1 VSLLPTLR
9 PRIQILS
16 EEMIDRIIDE
26 AYEVLSRLGLQFEH
40 PMALALL
47 GEHGQ
52 RIDKANER
60 AYLSRDFVEKCLA
73 SAPKSF
79 RIWNISGDASIEIG
93 GDNVTYDPGS
103 AAIKMLQHDGH
114 THPTTSA
121 DAVQIARLV
130 QGLQHIRAQST
141 SVVPHDVP
149 NEISDF
155 FRLYLAVQNCD
166 KPVITGLFREE
177 SFPAMLEI
185 MTIVRGS
192 EKAAIDKPMA
202 IFDACPSSP
211 LRWSVLTSESIM
223 QCARHG
229 LPSEIISVPLT
240 GATGPVTMS
249 GTLVVHTAENL
260 AGIALAQAVRPGA
273 PVVYG
278 GAPCIMDM
286 RGGQTPFGSLETYM
300 IDSAYAQIGKR
311 FGFPVHSYMGLS
323 DSKLVDAQAGYET
336 GMGVILAALS
346 GVNVVSGVGILD
358 FITCQSL
365 EKLVIDN
372 EICGL
377 AYRLIDGIRQRHEKM
392 ALDLLPEAIEKG
404 HFLGHPTTL
413 QLFREESTLPGKV
426 VDRSSGPPGGGGVS
440 DYERAKGVVKELLA
454 RPPFR
459 LPDDKVRAL
468 DAVVLRE
475 SREFGMEALPAAVRA

>member
-1 VSLLPTLR
+1 LPTFR
-9 PRIQILS
+9 PRIQMLS

-26 AYEVLSRLGLQFEH
+26 AFEVLSVIGLQFEH
-40 PMALALL
+40 PKALALL

-52 RIDKANER
+52 RIDKDGER
-60 AYLSRDFVEKCLA
+60 AYLSRDFVEKA
-73 SAPKSF
+73 IQSAPKNF
-79 RIWNISGDASIEIG
+79 KIWNITGDASIEVG

-103 AAIKMLQHDGH
+103 AAIKMLEVDG
-114 THPTTSA
+114 TTRPSTSA
-121 DAVQIARLV
+121 DYVRLARLV
-130 QGLQHIRAQST
+130 QHLGNIRAAST
-141 SVVPHDVP
+141 SLVPNDVP
-149 NEISDF
+149 NEVSDF
-155 FRLYLAVQNCD
+155 FRLYLAVQNCN

-192 EKAAIDKPMA
+192 EKAVTEKPMA

-223 QCARHG
+223 QCARHN

-240 GATGPVTMS
+240 GATGPITMS

-260 AGIALAQAVRPGA
+260 AGIALAQAVRSGA

-278 GAPCIMDM
+278 GAPCLMDM
-286 RGGQTPFGSLETYM
+286 RAGQTPFGSLETYM
-300 IDSAYAQIGKR
+300 IDCAYAQIGKR
-311 FGFPVHSYMGLS
+311 FGFPIHSYMGLS

-336 GMGVILAALS
+336 GMGIILAALA
-346 GVNVVSGVGILD
+346 GINIVSGVGILD

-372 EICGL
+372 ELCGM
-377 AYRLIDGIRQRHEKM
+377 AYRLIEGIKHRHEKM
-392 ALDLLPEAIEKG
+392 AADFLPEAVKQG

-413 QLFREESTLPGKV
+413 KLFREEGYMPGKV
-426 VDRSSGPPGGGGVS
+426 VDRASAPQGGGGPS
-440 DYERAKGVVKELLA
+440 DYQRAQAIVKDLLA
-454 RPPFR
+454 KEPFR
-459 LPDDKVRAL
+459 LSEDKVREL
-468 DAVVLRE
+468 DKVVLRE
-475 SREFGMEALPAAVRA
+475 AREFGMEALPAVAR

>member
-1 VSLLPTLR
+1 MSLLAALR
-9 PRIQILS
+9 PRMQILS
-16 EEMIDRIIDE
+16 EELIDRIIDE
-26 AYEVLSRLGLQFEH
+26 AFEVLSRHGLQFEH
-40 PMALALL
+40 PKALALL
-47 GEHGQ
+47 GEHRQ
-52 RIDKANER
+52 RIDASRER
-60 AYLSRDFVEKCLA
+60 AFLSRDFVERCID

-79 RIWNISGDASIEIG
+79 RIWNVAGDASIEVG
-93 GDNVTYDPGS
+93 GDTVTYDPGS
-103 AAIKMLQHDGH
+103 AAIKMLQHDGR
-114 THPTTSA
+114 THASTSA

-130 QGLQHIRAQST
+130 QQLRHIRAQST

-149 NEISDF
+149 NEVSDF
-155 FRLYLAVQNCD
+155 FRLFLAVQNCN

-177 SFPAMLEI
+177 SFPAMLAI

-192 EKAAIDKPMA
+192 EKAAVERPMA

-223 QCARHG
+223 QCARYG

-260 AGIALAQAVRPGA
+260 AGIALAQAVRPGS

-300 IDSAYAQIGKR
+300 IDAAYAQIGKR
-311 FGFPVHSYMGLS
+311 LGFPVHSYMGLS

-336 GMGVILAALS
+336 GTGVIMAALA
-346 GVNVVSGVGILD
+346 GVNISSGVGILD

-372 EICGL
+372 EICGF
-377 AYRLIDGIRQRHEKM
+377 AYRLIDGIRQRHETM
-392 ALDLLPEAIEKG
+392 ALDLLPEAIDKG
-404 HFLGHPTTL
+404 HFLGHPSTL
-413 QLFREESTLPGKV
+413 QLFREEATLPGKV
-426 VDRSSGPPGGGGVS
+426 VDRSSAPPGGGGIP
-440 DYERAKGVVKELLA
+440 DYERAKTVVADLLA
-454 RPPFR
+454 KEPFR
-459 LPDDKVRAL
+459 LPGEKVRAL
-468 DAVVLRE
+468 EELVLRE
-475 SREFGMEALPAAVRA
+475 AREFGLETLPAAARA

>member
-1 VSLLPTLR
+1 MSLLPVMR
-9 PRIQILS
+9 PRLQMLS

-26 AYEVLSRLGLQFEH
+26 AFEVLSRLGLQFEH
-40 PMALALL
+40 PKALALL

-52 RIDKANER
+52 RIDKARER
-60 AYLSRDFVEKCLA
+60 AFLSRDFVEKA
-73 SAPKSF
+73 IATAPKSF
-79 RIWNISGDASIEIG
+79 KLWNVTGDAFIEVG

-114 THPTTSA
+114 TRASTSS

-130 QGLQHIRAQST
+130 QHLQHIKAQST
-141 SVVPHDVP
+141 SVVPQDVP
-149 NEISDF
+149 NEVSDF
-155 FRLYLAVQNCD
+155 FRLYLAVQHCD
-166 KPVITGLFREE
+166 KPIVTGLFRGE
-177 SFPAMLEI
+177 SFPMMLEI

-192 EKAAIDKPMA
+192 EAAATGKPMV

-211 LRWSVLTSESIM
+211 LRWSDLTSESIM
-223 QCARHG
+223 QAAKHG
-229 LPSEIISVPLT
+229 FPSEIISVPLT

-300 IDSAYAQIGKR
+300 IDTAYAQIGKR
-311 FGFPVHSYMGLS
+311 FGFPIHSYMGLS

-336 GMGVILAALS
+336 GTGVILAALA

-413 QLFREESTLPGKV
+413 QLFREEATLPGKV
-426 VDRSSGPPGGGGVS
+426 LDRSSALPGGGGVS
-440 DYERAKGVVKELLA
+440 DYERAKGVVKDLLA

-459 LPDDKVRAL
+459 LPDEIVRAL

-475 SREFGMEALPAAVRA
+475 SREFGMEALPAAARA

>member
-1 VSLLPTLR
+1 M
-9 PRIQILS
+9 LS
-16 EEMIDRIIDE
+16 EELIDRIIDE
-26 AYEVLSRLGLQFEH
+26 AFEVLSAIGLQFEH
-40 PMALALL
+40 PKALALL

-52 RIDKANER
+52 RIDKGAER
-60 AYLSRDFVEKCLA
+60 AFLSRDFVERA
-73 SAPKSF
+73 IQSAPKRF
-79 RIWNISGDASIEIG
+79 QIWNVAGDASIEVG

-103 AAIKMLQHDGH
+103 AAIKVLEVDG
-114 THPTTSA
+114 TTRASTSS
-121 DAVQIARLV
+121 DYVRLARLV
-130 QGLQHIRAQST
+130 QHLPNIRAAST
-141 SVVPHDVP
+141 SLVPTDVP
-149 NEISDF
+149 NEVSDF
-155 FRLYLAVQNCD
+155 FRLYLAVQNCN

-192 EKAAIDKPMA
+192 EKEAAEKPMA

-223 QCARHG
+223 QCARHN

-240 GATGPVTMS
+240 GATGPVTIS

-278 GAPCIMDM
+278 GAPCLMDM
-286 RGGQTPFGSLETYM
+286 RAGQTPFGALETSM
-300 IDSAYAQIGKR
+300 IDCAYAQIGKR
-311 FGFPVHSYMGLS
+311 FGLPIHSYMGLS

-336 GMGVILAALS
+336 GIGVVLAALA
-346 GVNVVSGVGILD
+346 GVNIVSGVGILD

-372 EICGL
+372 ELCGM
-377 AYRLIDGIRQRHEKM
+377 AYRLIDGIKHRHETM
-392 ALDLLPEAIEKG
+392 ALDFLPEAVKQG

-413 QLFREESTLPGKV
+413 KLFREESYMPGRV
-426 VDRSSGPPGGGGVS
+426 VDRASAPRGGGGPS
-440 DYERAKGVVKELLA
+440 DYQRAQAIVKDLLA
-454 RPPFR
+454 KEPFR
-459 LPDDKVRAL
+459 LAEDKVREL
-468 DAVVLRE
+468 DRVVLRE
-475 SREFGMEALPAAVRA
+475 AREFGMDALPAFAG